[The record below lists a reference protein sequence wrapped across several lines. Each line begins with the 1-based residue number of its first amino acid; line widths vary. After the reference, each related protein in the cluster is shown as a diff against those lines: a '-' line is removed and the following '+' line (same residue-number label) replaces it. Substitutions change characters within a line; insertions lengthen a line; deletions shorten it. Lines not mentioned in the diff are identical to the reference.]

1 METYLPKF
9 RNDYEGIKRILDA
22 CDEKNDN
29 AWNDTFMAMSS
40 IEFENYTKGVKRLP
54 KDTPDYITDIK
65 KRADDIRK
73 NAKKTVQ
80 NMVSSIFRKEND
92 DIKEEIKYLYKIVKS
107 ISDTVLKFEEAYSNK
122 KRDKGIIDFN
132 DIEHFALKILIQ
144 KDEDGKDIPSDIAL
158 SYREKFEEIFID
170 EISDSNFVQEVLLSI

>member
-1 METYLPKF
+1 MLAMK
-9 RNDYEGIKRILDA
+9 
-22 CDEKNDN
+22 N

-80 NMVSSIFRKEND
+80 DMVSSIFRKEND
-92 DIKEEIKYLYKIVKS
+92 DIKEEIK
-107 ISDTVLKFEEAYSNK
+107 E
-122 KRDKGIIDFN
+122 
-132 DIEHFALKILIQ
+132 LI
-144 KDEDGKDIPSDIAL
+144 
-158 SYREKFEEIFID
+158 
-170 EISDSNFVQEVLLSI
+170 VQEKENKAYQIQFLSLKKLIAIKRGIKEL

>member
-1 METYLPKF
+1 MKKALEELYGIEELETYLHKF

-65 KRADDIRK
+65 ERADDIRK
-73 NAKKTVQ
+73 KVRKSVQ
-80 NMVSSIFRKEND
+80 DMVYINFRKEND
-92 DIKEEIKYLYKIVKS
+92 DIKEEIKYLYQNSKIN
-107 ISDTVLKFEEAYSNK
+107 IRYSN
-122 KRDKGIIDFN
+122 
-132 DIEHFALKILIQ
+132 
-144 KDEDGKDIPSDIAL
+144 
-158 SYREKFEEIFID
+158 
-170 EISDSNFVQEVLLSI
+170 